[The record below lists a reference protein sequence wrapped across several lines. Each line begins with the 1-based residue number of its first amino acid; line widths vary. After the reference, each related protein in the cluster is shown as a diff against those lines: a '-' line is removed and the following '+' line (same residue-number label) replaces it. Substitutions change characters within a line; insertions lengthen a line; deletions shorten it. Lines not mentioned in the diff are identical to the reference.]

1 MVVND
6 NEGGIKVDGKVRR
19 DAKYPAG
26 LMGNRSFVQFFYI
39 ILSSGFQHS
48 LASIFFSPI
57 INALTDSLVRRYLH

>member
-26 LMGNRSFVQFFYI
+26 LMGNSLSPYI
-39 ILSSGFQHS
+39 LLCSPVDGCFDINYLS
-48 LASIFFSPI
+48 L
-57 INALTDSLVRRYLH
+57 